1 MLSEELKKTIQA
13 TYSLLLQR
21 KQLQTRPG
29 QKRMIAEIA
38 RTLSGVEV
46 DGEGRRCSEEPG
58 ICVVEAGT
66 GTGKTLAYLVGALPV
81 AKQLDKKLIIATA
94 TVALQEQ
101 VMLKDIPDLL
111 RNSELQFTYA
121 LAKGRGRYLCLAK
134 LDNALR
140 SNSSSDAMRDLFKIE
155 MVDPAN
161 VDRALYEKMLES
173 LSQGDWAGDRDDWIE
188 VLEEDRWRTVA
199 VEAGQCSGNRCS
211 YFSTCCYF
219 KSRENLEKV
228 DCIVANHDL
237 VLSDLA
243 LGGGVI
249 LPHPQE
255 AIYIFDEAHQLP
267 GKSIAHFSH
276 FVRLL
281 STGKWLEQLTGIT
294 TRLAT
299 EIQQKGPLAAMLV
312 QAADLA
318 LTLRGS
324 LQETYVVLQQFADK
338 AESASSRGEITQ
350 YVFVRGVVEP
360 ELCDMLQKL
369 YLEFHEL
376 WGKLAKI
383 ADTIRQCM
391 EDENGEIDRQS
402 AETWFP
408 LFGSAQMRTEGAAGC
423 CRSFSQP
430 DAKTATPYARWL
442 TFSDTN
448 GELEITLSTS
458 PVMAAASLQDHLWN
472 ECFAAVLTS
481 ATLTALGTF
490 EFLAQRCGL
499 PESTAYHRIA
509 SPFSYQEA
517 ATLRVPKSGFDPS
530 DNAAHTQAM
539 ISLLPRLLLDKTGAL
554 VLFSSRRQLQDV
566 LAGLPPAF
574 RQLVLSQDDFSK
586 QELMRIH
593 RQTVD
598 RKQASII
605 FGLASMAEGIDL
617 PGDYCTHVV
626 IAKIPFPV
634 PNDPVDS
641 TLGEWVKAQGRN
653 PFQEISIPE
662 AALRLIQAS
671 GRLLRQESDT
681 GTITIL
687 DERLITRSY
696 GRAILDSL
704 PPYHREIF

>member
-38 RTLSGVEV
+38 RTLAAVEM
-46 DGEGRRCSEEPG
+46 DAEGRRSSEQPG
-58 ICVVEAGT
+58 VCVVEAGT
-66 GTGKTLAYLVGALPV
+66 GTGKTLAYLVAALPV
-81 AKQLDKKLIIATA
+81 AKALDKKLIIATA

-111 RNSELQFTYA
+111 RNSEVQFTYA

-155 MVDPAN
+155 MIDPAN

-173 LSQGDWAGDRDDWIE
+173 LSQGDWEGDRDDWIE
-188 VLEEDRWRTVA
+188 VIEEDRWRTVA
-199 VEAGQCSGNRCS
+199 VEAGQCIGNRCS

-249 LPHPQE
+249 LPDPQE

-276 FVRLL
+276 FVRLHG
-281 STGKWLEQLTGIT
+281 TGKWLEQLTGIA
-294 TRLAT
+294 TRLAQ
-299 EIQQKGPLAAMLV
+299 EIKQKGALATMLV
-312 QAADLA
+312 QTADLA

-324 LQETYVVLQQFADK
+324 LQETYLVLQQFADK

-350 YVFVRGVVEP
+350 YVFVRGVVEAS
-360 ELCDMLQKL
+360 LCDILHKL
-369 YLEFHEL
+369 YFEFHEL
-376 WGKLAKI
+376 WGKLVKI
-383 ADTIRQCM
+383 ADGVKQCM
-391 EDENGEIDRQS
+391 EDEHGELDRQQ

-423 CRSFSQP
+423 CRSFAQP
-430 DAKTATPYARWL
+430 DAKGATPYARWL
-442 TFSDTN
+442 TFSEIG

-458 PVMAAASLQDHLWN
+458 PVMAAASLQDYLWS
-472 ECFAAVLTS
+472 ECYAAVLTS

-490 EFLAQRCGL
+490 DFLAQRCGL
-499 PESTAYHRIA
+499 PESTVYHRIA
-509 SPFSYQEA
+509 SPFTYKEA
-517 ATLRVPKSGFDPS
+517 ATLRIPKSGFDPS
-530 DNAAHTQAM
+530 DNMAHTQA
-539 ISLLPRLLLDKTGAL
+539 IINLLPELLCEQSGAL

-566 LAGLPPAF
+566 LAGVPPAF

-617 PGDYCTHVV
+617 PGNYCTHVV

-704 PPYHREIF
+704 PPYQRVIF

>member
-1 MLSEELKKTIQA
+1 MLSDELKKSIQA
-13 TYSLLLQR
+13 NYSLLLQR

-38 RTLSGVEV
+38 RTLASVEM
-46 DGEGRRCSEEPG
+46 DDEGRRTSDEPG
-58 ICVVEAGT
+58 VCVVEAGT

-81 AKQLDKKLIIATA
+81 AQALNKKLIIATA

-111 RNSELQFTYA
+111 RNSDLQFTYA

-140 SNSSSDAMRDLFKIE
+140 ANSSSDAMRDLFKIE
-155 MVDPAN
+155 LVDPAN

-173 LSQGDWAGDRDDWIE
+173 LSQGEWQGDRDDWPE

-199 VEAGQCSGNRCS
+199 VEAGQCIGNRCT

-219 KSRENLEKV
+219 KSRENLDKV

-237 VLSDLA
+237 VLADLA
-243 LGGGVI
+243 LGGGAI

-267 GKSIAHFSH
+267 GKSISHFSH

-281 STGKWLEQLTGIT
+281 STGKWLDQLTGIT
-294 TRLAT
+294 TRLAQ
-299 EIQQKGPLAAMLV
+299 EIKQKGALATLLV
-312 QAADLA
+312 QAADLS
-318 LTLRGS
+318 LTLRGG
-324 LQETYVVLQQFADK
+324 LQETYVVLQQYAEK

-350 YVFVRGVVEP
+350 YVFVRGVVDES
-360 ELCDMLQKL
+360 LCDMLQKL
-369 YLEFHEL
+369 YFEFHEL

-383 ADTIRQCM
+383 ADTIKQCT
-391 EDENGEIDRQS
+391 ENDHGEIDRQS

-408 LFGSAQMRTEGAAGC
+408 LFGSAQMRVEGAAGC

-430 DAKTATPYARWL
+430 DSKDASPRARWL
-442 TFSDTN
+442 TFNDTS

-499 PESTAYHRIA
+499 PESAAYHRIA
-509 SPFSYQEA
+509 SPFTYKEA
-517 ATLRVPKSGFDPS
+517 AKLRVPRSGFDPS
-530 DNAAHTQAM
+530 DNAAHTGA
-539 ISLLPRLLLDKTGAL
+539 IINLLPDLLREKCGSL

-586 QELMRIH
+586 QELLRIH

-598 RKQASII
+598 RQQASII

-617 PGDYCTHVV
+617 PGNYCTHVV

-687 DERLITRSY
+687 DERLVTRSY

-704 PPYHREIF
+704 PPYEREIF